1 MERSKDVTNIVFRRE
16 KCSDCEL
23 YETVKGE
30 RTGGVSPTSFDLIT
44 TAEDNSIVNLCGC
57 NAVFADDEKTHWL
70 FSVGDD
76 CNLIFKPFRGV

>member
-16 KCSDCEL
+16 KCSDCET

-30 RTGGVSPTSFDLIT
+30 RTGGESSDSFDLIES
-44 TAEDNSIVNLCGC
+44 AEDSSIVNLCGC
-57 NAVFADDEKTHWL
+57 NAVFTGDEKTHWL